1 MPELSEVKIM
11 SDFINQIVDGEL
23 FFDKIEKSPES
34 KVKTE
39 LNPFDSGIFT
49 IRAESRGKEL
59 KLILELIGGDLPKP
73 KLKTLLLTMGMS
85 GNWIYIDK
93 NSVNLE
99 KILKHAHLR
108 FISTRGNY
116 LVLHD
121 VRRFAKWKWQE
132 HWNKGRGP
140 CPLTEYEDFQL
151 HIISNWKKSKSF
163 KQPIYELLM
172 NQRYFNGVGNYI
184 RSEVLYRMQINP
196 FTYANELSAETIG
209 SLIHTIHM
217 CFRDAYTLGG
227 GKYTNWFNPNGTN
240 EADFKN
246 WLKCYGNTSMSRIKD
261 PNGRTFWYDPKW
273 DE

>member
-11 SDFINQIVDGEL
+11 SDFINHIVAHEP

-39 LNPFDSGIFT
+39 LDVFDGGIFT
-49 IRAESRGKEL
+49 MQAESRGKEL
-59 KLILELIGGDLPKP
+59 KITLEMVGGELEKP
-73 KLKTLLLTMGMS
+73 ELKSLALTMGMS
-85 GNWIYIDK
+85 GNWIYVDK
-93 NSVNLE
+93 NSENLSS
-99 KILKHAHLR
+99 ILKHAHLR

-121 VRRFAKWKWQE
+121 IRRFAKWKWQE

-140 CPLTEYEDFQL
+140 CPLTEYDEFRL
-151 HIISNWKKSKSF
+151 HVISNWQKNKSF
-163 KQPIYELLM
+163 KLPIYELLM

-196 FTYANELSAETIG
+196 FTCANELDAETIG
-209 SLIHTIHM
+209 HLISTIHM
-217 CFRDAYTLGG
+217 CFRDSYALGG

-240 EADFKN
+240 EKDFSE
-246 WLKCYGNTSMSRIKD
+246 WLKCYGNHKMSKIKD
-261 PNGRTFWYDPKW
+261 PNGRTFWYDPIW
-273 DE
+273 ER